1 MKTRE
6 FLGEL
11 KRRNV
16 YKTAVAYGVFAWLLI
31 QVATQ
36 VFPFFDIP
44 SWWIRLII
52 LLLLIGLPVALV
64 FSWAFEITPEG
75 LKRTEEVPPEESI
88 THRTGRKLTAAIAV
102 IVALAAMLFLIQ
114 QLRPKT
120 AATTAAA
127 NSSSRDATL
136 PLNIPEKSIAVLP
149 FENRSDDK
157 QNSYF
162 ADGVQDDILTEL
174 SRVADLKVVSRT
186 SVMQYRTSARNLREI
201 GRQLGVAHVLEGSV
215 QRDKSRVRVTA
226 QLIDTR
232 SDAHLWAEHYDRDI
246 ADVFAIQSEI
256 AVAIT
261 EQLRAKLSAGERAA
275 IKQPPTTDLEAFD
288 LFSRA
293 RALYADTSNQIQ
305 AGKKLPEAA
314 RLLDQAVKRDPNFV
328 TAWCLR
334 ARVHGDIYWQG
345 HDHTPARLEL
355 ANTSLQTALRLLPE
369 AGEVHLGLA
378 DYYYHGFRDYG
389 RARRELD
396 IARRTLPNNA
406 EVFEYTGYIDRREGR
421 WLEATKNLERA
432 LELDPRNFLTLQQLA
447 LVFQMQHR
455 YREEARTYDRALAI
469 VPDDPFTLI
478 SRALIDFDERA
489 DIKPFQETFARLVAK
504 DPLLAP
510 DIDDADHA
518 MCERTPA
525 AAARVLQNY
534 AISGTNP
541 NGVNY
546 PRAYWE
552 GLIARSQGDTKRAQA
567 AFSVAREEVA
577 KIAENQPDFAAA
589 LSLLG
594 MIDAGLGRNEDAL
607 REGRRACE
615 LLPVAKDGVDGASF
629 AVNLAQIY
637 AWTGNK
643 DLAIQQITAEERV
656 PNYLTYGMLNFIRI
670 GTPCAGTLVSNRLLP
685 RKRPLRRCDD
695 RLPVCGT
702 TEFFSRR

>member
-1 MKTRE
+1 MKTQE
-6 FLGEL
+6 FFGEL

-16 YKTAVAYGVFAWLLI
+16 YKTAVAYCVFAWLVI

-44 SWWIRLII
+44 SWAVRLVI
-52 LLLLIGLPVALV
+52 LLLLVGFPVALV
-64 FSWAFEITPEG
+64 FAWAFEFTPEG
-75 LKRTEEVPPEESI
+75 LKRTEDVPPHASI
-88 THRTGRKLTAAIAV
+88 THRTGRKLMAAIAV
-102 IVALAAMLFLIQ
+102 IFAIAAMFFLIQ
-114 QLRPKT
+114 LLRPKT
-120 AATTAAA
+120 TGVTSGD
-127 NSSSRDATL
+127 SSHAPAGALVIT
-136 PLNIPEKSIAVLP
+136 EKSIAVLP

-186 SVMQYRTSARNLREI
+186 SVMQYKNGARDLREI

-215 QRDKSRVRVTA
+215 QREKNRVRVTA

-256 AVAIT
+256 AEAIAG
-261 EQLRAKLSAGERAA
+261 QLRAKLSPGERAA

-288 LFSRA
+288 LFYRA

-305 AGKKLPEAA
+305 AGKKLPEAG
-314 RLLDQAVKRDPNFV
+314 RLLEQAVKRDPNFLA
-328 TAWCLR
+328 AWCLL

-355 ANTSLQTALRLLPE
+355 ANASLQAALRLRPD

-389 RARRELD
+389 RARSELD
-396 IARRTLPNNA
+396 IARRTLPNNP

-421 WLEATKNLERA
+421 WPEASRSLERA
-432 LELDPRNFLTLQQLA
+432 IELDPRNFLTLQQLA
-447 LVFQMQHR
+447 LVYQMRHL
-455 YREEARTYDRALAI
+455 YGDEARIYDRALAV
-469 VPDDPFTLI
+469 VPEDPFILI
-478 SRALIDFDERA
+478 SRALVAFDERA
-489 DIKPFQETFARLVAK
+489 DIKPFQDTLARLVAK
-504 DPLLAP
+504 DPMLAP

-518 MCERTPA
+518 LCERTPA
-525 AAARVLQNY
+525 ATARLF
-534 AISGTNP
+534 AELHGWRHES

-546 PRAYWE
+546 PRGYWE
-552 GLIARSQGDTKRAQA
+552 GFIARLQGDAKRAEV
-567 AFSVAREEVA
+567 AFTAAREEVA
-577 KIAENQPDFAAA
+577 KIAEEQPDFAAA

-594 MIDAGLGRNEDAL
+594 LIDAGLGRNENAL

-615 LLPVAKDGVDGASF
+615 LLPIAKDGVDGPSF

-643 DLAIQQITAEERV
+643 DLAIEQIAAVERS
-656 PNYLTYGMLNFIRI
+656 PNYLTYGVLRLHPQWDDLRGDPRFDQIV
-670 GTPCAGTLVSNRLLP
+670 VSQAPGL
-685 RKRPLRRCDD
+685 
-695 RLPVCGT
+695 
-702 TEFFSRR
+702 SW

>member
-1 MKTRE
+1 VKTQE
-6 FLGEL
+6 FFGEL

-16 YKTAVAYGVFAWLLI
+16 YKTAVAYAVFAWLVI

-36 VFPFFDIP
+36 VFPFFNIP
-44 SWWIRLII
+44 NWAVRLVI

-64 FSWAFEITPEG
+64 FAWAFELTPEG
-75 LKRTEEVPPEESI
+75 LKRTEDVSRGESI
-88 THRTGRKLTAAIAV
+88 THRTGRKLTVAITV

-114 QLRPKT
+114 RVPPKT
-120 AATTAAA
+120 SGVSDSSHEAAGALVIT
-127 NSSSRDATL
+127 
-136 PLNIPEKSIAVLP
+136 EKSIAVLP

-186 SVMQYRTSARNLREI
+186 SVMQYRIGPRNLREI

-215 QRDKSRVRVTA
+215 QREKNRVRVTA

-256 AVAIT
+256 AEAIAG
-261 EQLRAKLSAGERAA
+261 QLRAKLSPGERAA

-305 AGKKLPEAA
+305 AGKKLPEAG
-314 RLLDQAVKRDPNFV
+314 RLLEQAVKRDPNFLA
-328 TAWCLR
+328 AWCLL

-355 ANTSLQTALRLLPE
+355 ANASLQAALRLRPD

-389 RARRELD
+389 RARSELD
-396 IARRTLPNNA
+396 IARRTLPNNP

-421 WLEATKNLERA
+421 WPEASRRLERA
-432 LELDPRNFLTLQQLA
+432 IELDPRNFLTLQQLA
-447 LVFQMQHR
+447 LVYQMRHL
-455 YREEARTYDRALAI
+455 YGDEARIYDRALAV
-469 VPDDPFTLI
+469 VPEDPFILI
-478 SRALIDFDERA
+478 SRALVAFDERA
-489 DIKPFQETFARLVAK
+489 DIKPFQDTLARLVAK
-504 DPLLAP
+504 DPMLAP

-518 MCERTPA
+518 LCERTPA
-525 AAARVLQNY
+525 ATARLLQNY
-534 AISGTNP
+534 TVGGTNP

-546 PRAYWE
+546 PRGYWE
-552 GLIARSQGDTKRAQA
+552 GFIARLQGDAKRAEV
-567 AFSVAREEVA
+567 AFTAAREEVA
-577 KIAENQPDFAAA
+577 KIAEEQPDFAAA

-594 MIDAGLGRNEDAL
+594 LIDAGLGRNEDAL

-615 LLPVAKDGVDGASF
+615 LLSIAKDGVDGPSF

-643 DLAIQQITAEERV
+643 DLAIEQIAAVERS
-656 PNYLTYGMLNFIRI
+656 PNYLTYGVLRLHPQWDDLRGNPRFDQIV
-670 GTPCAGTLVSNRLLP
+670 VSQAPGL
-685 RKRPLRRCDD
+685 
-695 RLPVCGT
+695 
-702 TEFFSRR
+702 SW